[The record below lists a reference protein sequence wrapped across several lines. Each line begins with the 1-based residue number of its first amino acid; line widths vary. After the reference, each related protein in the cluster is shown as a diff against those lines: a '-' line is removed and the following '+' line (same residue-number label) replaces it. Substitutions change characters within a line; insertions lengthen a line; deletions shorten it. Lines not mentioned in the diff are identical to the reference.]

1 MDLKFIEG
9 NLWTARKIENT
20 YVVCLKDFSN
30 IMEGLTDFVV
40 DQKIKHGKIKGLG
53 NVNEAILSFFN
64 PSTKRKFH
72 IKFDAKIRLSEIF
85 GTLSEVDGIPIFHL
99 ETTLERENHTNLVGH
114 LLDARIVGDNEFF
127 FYPLET
133 KIIEFKSEFFGF
145 N

>member
-20 YVVCLKDFSN
+20 YIVCLKDFSN

-40 DQKIKHGKIKGLG
+40 HQKIKHGKIKGIG
-53 NVNEAILSFFN
+53 NVTEAILGFFN
-64 PSTKRKFH
+64 PSTKKKFH

-85 GTLSEVDGIPIFHL
+85 GTLSEVEGNPIFYL
-99 ETTLERENHTNLVGH
+99 ESILERENNTNLVGH
-114 LLDARIVGDNEFF
+114 LLDARIIGLNEFF

-133 KIIEFKSEFFGF
+133 EIIKFESEIFGF